1 MLIHRLVL
9 VALLLV
15 PQIAFSAPGSA
26 VFNSFKDRSLALK
39 ESAQIS
45 RRFGVEAR
53 IEEAVVGGTTYHRVL
68 GPVMDRASV
77 QELVRQARTNGFAD
91 AWILSSKKQPIVRTE
106 TRQPDPI
113 REVLRR
119 PIPAEVPNIPEETQK
134 ASVEPLVDQSS
145 KMMARVVNASDL
157 SNSDST
163 VMRIARVEDAD
174 IKIDGRVDEAI
185 WDEIPAFDRMR
196 VMNPDTLAKTKYST
210 KTRIFSDS
218 KGLYVSAVMKQPEDT
233 LVERLTAR
241 DDSVNSDTFYI
252 MIDSSGEGLYGYTF
266 GLSLGGSKA
275 DGKIAPERVMSFE
288 WDGPWICLLY
298 TSPSPRDG
306 LLSRMPSSA

>member
-1 MLIHRLVL
+1 MLIRRLVL
-9 VALLLV
+9 VAFLLV

-39 ESAQIS
+39 ELAQIS

-53 IEEAVVGGTTYHRVL
+53 IEEALVGGTTYHRVL

-91 AWILSSKKQPIVRTE
+91 AWILSSMKQPIVRTE
-106 TRQPDPI
+106 MRQPDPI

-119 PIPAEVPNIPEETQK
+119 SIPAEVPKVPEVVQK
-134 ASVEPLVDQSS
+134 ATVEPLVDQSS
-145 KMMARVVNASDL
+145 NMIARVVNASDL
-157 SNSDST
+157 SSSNST

-196 VMNPDTLAKTKYST
+196 VMNPDTLVKTKYPT

-218 KGLYVSAVMKQPEDT
+218 KGLYVSAVMVQPESS
-233 LVERLTAR
+233 LVERLTPR
-241 DDSVNSDTFYI
+241 DVSVNADTFYA

-288 WDGPWICLLY
+288 WDGP
-298 TSPSPRDG
+298 
-306 LLSRMPSSA
+306 

>member
-39 ESAQIS
+39 ETAQIS

-68 GPVMDRASV
+68 GPVMDRGSV
-77 QELVRQARTNGFAD
+77 QELIRQARTNGFAD

-119 PIPAEVPNIPEETQK
+119 PIPAEMPNVPEVMQK
-134 ASVEPLVDQSS
+134 AAVEPLADQT
-145 KMMARVVNASDL
+145 RRPQTNL
-157 SNSDST
+157 C
-163 VMRIARVEDAD
+163 
-174 IKIDGRVDEAI
+174 
-185 WDEIPAFDRMR
+185 PC
-196 VMNPDTLAKTKYST
+196 TKCV
-210 KTRIFSDS
+210 F
-218 KGLYVSAVMKQPEDT
+218 
-233 LVERLTAR
+233 
-241 DDSVNSDTFYI
+241 
-252 MIDSSGEGLYGYTF
+252 
-266 GLSLGGSKA
+266 
-275 DGKIAPERVMSFE
+275 
-288 WDGPWICLLY
+288 
-298 TSPSPRDG
+298 
-306 LLSRMPSSA
+306 